1 MGDKDGVSLVIA
13 GAFPQPV
20 HGDEDPARPGGAGGA
35 LQRRRRGSRL
45 QPGLHALPEQVHPG
59 QGTNTQR
66 FGFLNVGSGDQ

>member
-1 MGDKDGVSLVIA
+1 MGNKDGVSLVIA

-20 HGDEDPARPGGAGGA
+20 HGDEDPARPGGVGGA

-66 FGFLNVGSGDQ
+66 FGFLNVGLGDQ